1 MPGDFLGAMGRR
13 ALLLA
18 AVGLALLIWLPLGLA
33 GVPLDT
39 PDGFLHLGWAVGW
52 VKQLEQGWL
61 WPTWSDL
68 PWAGAGSSALLIYP
82 PLFRQLVGWPMLLGL
97 PPDQAL
103 ATSLLM
109 VLLLHNTGV
118 AALANQWIAQPRGRW
133 LLLLCA
139 SLNPYLLVNLY
150 VRGAWPE
157 ALAQGFLWWLALGFW
172 GLEKNR
178 RWGWPLGGVALAGIV
193 LSNWNAALLTG
204 IAWLAAGAFFLRPRA
219 WKGWCWSCALGLG
232 LSLPFWG
239 PALVALPTV
248 RPPIPAGLLPG
259 EFFGD
264 VDPGYRTFAA
274 LLWIQA
280 LVIALLLIW
289 RWIGWHGPGRSQLSR
304 WGYVLAV
311 SSLFMSLAV
320 SQPVYDWLT
329 PLQRI
334 QFPWRWLGLSWLGVL
349 LVLGSSAEDAS
360 RSWRGRRAAL
370 WLVGLAA
377 AVCWFDGLW
386 RFRGN
391 LFGHAPSRTETL
403 ALRRL
408 LHCDP
413 LVACPD
419 GVNALPKNGELAK
432 RFVALA
438 DGRIA
443 LSGVPD
449 YSPAGIPKSSWN
461 RRMAVFWLPVWPQE
475 NWAELNVPGKIRLV
489 RRSPT
494 ERVVAVSTASDGRLR
509 ILQWAHPYW
518 KVEVQREG
526 ALWRPMKK
534 HGSDVDGWISVE
546 IPAGDSLVRL
556 RYQGSFLQSSS

>member
-1 MPGDFLGAMGRR
+1 MGRR
-13 ALLLA
+13 ALLLS

-82 PLFRQLVGWPMLLGL
+82 PLFRQLVGGPMLLGV

-103 ATSLLM
+103 ATGLLL

-118 AALANQWIAQPRGRW
+118 AALANQWITQPRWRW

-157 ALAQGFLWWLALGFW
+157 ALAQALLWWLALGFW
-172 GLEKNR
+172 GLEKKR
-178 RWGWPLGGVALAGIV
+178 RWGWPLAGGALAGIV

-204 IAWLAAGAFFLRPRA
+204 IAWLAAGAFLLRRRA

-280 LVIALLLIW
+280 LAITLLLIW
-289 RWIGWHGPGRSQLSR
+289 RSIGWHGPGRSQLSR
-304 WGYVLAV
+304 WGWVLAV

-320 SQPVYDWLT
+320 SQPLYDWLA

-334 QFPWRWLGLSWLGVL
+334 QFPWRWLGLGWFGVL
-349 LVLGSSAEDAS
+349 LALSSASEDAS
-360 RSWRGRRAAL
+360 RRWRGRPAVL

-377 AVCWFDGLW
+377 AGCWFDALW
-386 RFRGN
+386 RFRSN
-391 LFGHAPSRTETL
+391 LFGHAPSRSETL

-408 LHCDP
+408 LDCDP
-413 LVACPD
+413 LMACPD

-432 RFVALA
+432 RFVALP

-449 YSPAGIPKSSWN
+449 YTPTGIPDHSWN
-461 RRMAVFWLPVWPQE
+461 RRLAIFWLPSWPQQR
-475 NWAELNVPGKIRLV
+475 WAELDVPGNVKLVQHGPRHRRLQI
-489 RRSPT
+489 
-494 ERVVAVSTASDGRLR
+494 TASRPGRLR
-509 ILQWAHPYW
+509 ILQWAQPTW
-518 KVEVQREG
+518 LVQINAGGGWG
-526 ALWRPMKK
+526 APLPA
-534 HGSDVDGWISVE
+534 GGGDADGWISVAVPQGRSE
-546 IPAGDSLVRL
+546 VRMSYGRAFL
-556 RYQGSFLQSSS
+556 RSKP

>member
-1 MPGDFLGAMGRR
+1 MGRQ

-103 ATSLLM
+103 ATSLLL
-109 VLLLHNTGV
+109 VVLLHNTGV
-118 AALANQWIAQPRGRW
+118 AALANQWIAQRRWRW

-157 ALAQGFLWWLALGFW
+157 ALAQALLWWLALGFW

-178 RWGWPLGGVALAGIV
+178 RWGWPLAGVALAGIV

-204 IAWLAAGAFFLRPRA
+204 IAWLTAGAFLLRRRA

-248 RPPIPAGLLPG
+248 RPPMPEGLLPG
-259 EFFGD
+259 EFFGSED
-264 VDPGYRTFAA
+264 RGYRPFSA

-280 LVIALLLIW
+280 LAIALLTIW
-289 RWIGWHGPGRSQLSR
+289 RWIGWRGRGLSAVGR
-304 WGYVLAV
+304 WGTILAMGSVLMTL
-311 SSLFMSLAV
+311 SLSE
-320 SQPVYDWLT
+320 PIYDVIT

-334 QFPWRWLGLSWLGVL
+334 QFPWRWLGLGWFGVL
-349 LVLGSSAEDAS
+349 LMLGSTGEEPS
-360 RSWRGRRAAL
+360 RQWQGRLTAL
-370 WLVGLAA
+370 WLLGVAA
-377 AVCWFDGLW
+377 AGCWVDGLW
-386 RFRGN
+386 RFRSN
-391 LFGHAPSRTETL
+391 LWGHGPSHSESV
-403 ALRRL
+403 ALRQL
-408 LHCDP
+408 FQCDP
-413 LVACPD
+413 LMACPA
-419 GVNALPKNGELAK
+419 GVNALPQQGELAK
-432 RFVALA
+432 RFVALP

-449 YSPAGIPKSSWN
+449 YSPKTVPEHAWN
-461 RRMAVFWLPVWPQE
+461 RRLAIFWLPAWPQQQ
-475 NWAELNVPGKIRLV
+475 WAQLDVPGNVELTSHGPRHRLI
-489 RRSPT
+489 
-494 ERVVAVSTASDGRLR
+494 TASPAKDGGLR
-509 ILQWAHPYW
+509 IMQWAHKDW
-518 KVEVQREG
+518 KISVYAKDQDGKETLTRSISSKDSTD
-526 ALWRPMKK
+526 KK
-534 HGSDVDGWISVE
+534 GWIWVPLE
-546 IPAGDSLVRL
+546 KGNWKILLEHRWF
-556 RYQGSFLQSSS
+556 R